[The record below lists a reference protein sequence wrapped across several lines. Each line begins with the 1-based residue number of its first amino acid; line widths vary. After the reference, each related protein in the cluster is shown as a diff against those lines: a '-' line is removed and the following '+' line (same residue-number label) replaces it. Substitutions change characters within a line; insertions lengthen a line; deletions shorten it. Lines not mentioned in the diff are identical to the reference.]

1 MWQVNGEGLVVSAAG
16 KAQRVLGVFAK
27 WPAPGQVKTRL
38 AAVASDGWAVRVA
51 TAFLADTLDR
61 LDRIDARR
69 LLAFAPA
76 EEEAAFAELARGRYE
91 LTPQGRGDLGER
103 LARFVAAS
111 LGEGSAV
118 VVVGTDSPTLPP
130 AFVEQAFEELRHA
143 DIVLGPATDGGY
155 YLVGCRRFHPS
166 LFSAIDWSGTSVLRQ
181 TVERLADPAWRLAIL
196 PPWYDIDDF
205 QDWQMLVG
213 HLAAL
218 RRAGINPSVPHTEA
232 LAREFPP

>member
-1 MWQVNGEGLVVSAAG
+1 M
-16 KAQRVLGVFAK
+16 LGIFAK

-38 AAVASDGWAVRVA
+38 AAVASDGWDARVA

-61 LDRIDARR
+61 LAQIDARR
-69 LLAFAPA
+69 LLAFAPT
-76 EEEAAFAELARGRYE
+76 EEEVSFAELARGRYE
-91 LTPQGRGDLGER
+91 LIPQGPGDLGER

-111 LGEGSAV
+111 LGEGAAAV

-181 TVERLADPAWRLAIL
+181 TVERLTDPAWRLAVL

-218 RRAGINPSVPHTEA
+218 RRAGIDPGVPHTEA
-232 LAREFPP
+232 LAREFPS

>member
-1 MWQVNGEGLVVSAAG
+1 MSAAV
-16 KAQRVLGVFAK
+16 KVERALGVFAK

-38 AAVASDGWAVRVA
+38 AEAASDEWAVRVA

-69 LLAFAPA
+69 LIAFTPA
-76 EEEAAFAELARGRYE
+76 EAEASFAELARGRYD
-91 LTPQGRGDLGER
+91 LTPQGPGDLGER
-103 LARFVAAS
+103 LARFVAAR
-111 LGEGSAV
+111 LGEGTAA

-155 YLVGCRRFHPS
+155 YLVGCRRLHPS
-166 LFSAIDWSGTSVLRQ
+166 LFSAIDRGGASVLQQ
-181 TVERLADPAWRLAIL
+181 TVERLADPAWRLAVL
-196 PPWYDIDDF
+196 PPWYDIDDL

-218 RRAGINPSVPHTEA
+218 RRAGIDPGVPHTEA
-232 LAREFPP
+232 LAREFLS